1 MCKTLGLISVTANNK
16 EMARVRTLQPSVL
29 DEKKTKQNRPGFC
42 FNMSQVRENP
52 VLVQRRKCK
61 GYPKEYRE
69 EPLQIRNLVLSR
81 VNMEAS

>member
-1 MCKTLGLISVTANNK
+1 
-16 EMARVRTLQPSVL
+16 
-29 DEKKTKQNRPGFC
+29 
-42 FNMSQVRENP
+42 MSQVRENP